1 MKISSPDGVT
11 RLHLLRHGETDWN
24 AEGRIQGQSE
34 SLLTEA
40 GRAQAMALQAEL
52 RDRGISRVFSSS
64 SLRARQTAAIVFAG
78 MAQEIH
84 YLDALREIALGSWEG
99 HLYSTI
105 EALYPE
111 HLRAFR
117 EVPDQFRFQ
126 GAETF
131 AELQARGVAAVEEIA
146 LSCPGQAIAVVSHG
160 ALIRSVLSHYG
171 KRPLSRLWEPPKM
184 HNCAHSI
191 IEIVGAAEP
200 RIVQYAGQ
208 SSW

>member
-1 MKISSPDGVT
+1 MKLSTPEGVT

-34 SLLTEA
+34 SVLTEA
-40 GRAQAMALQAEL
+40 GRVQAIALQAEL
-52 RDRGISRVFSSS
+52 KDHGISRVFSSS
-64 SLRARQTAAIVFAG
+64 SLRARQTAAIAFAG
-78 MAQEIH
+78 IAQEIR

-117 EVPDQFRFQ
+117 ELPDQFRFQ